1 MEKILIR
8 EKGVKYPICID
19 GKRAGPPEDVGSIPG
34 YEDFLEIIKNP
45 KHKEY
50 KEMLEWVG
58 GEFDPEHFDPKEVTF
73 DNPDE
78 RLRLAFEF
86 KKKSVNCQT
95 KYNMS

>member
-78 RLRLAFEF
+78 RRRLAFEF